1 MIAITCC
8 MLQSNDLRVDQEKES
23 CIRINTKELDRK
35 LYTGL
40 FILYTKRLWFMLM
53 INTPALMSMP

>member
-1 MIAITCC
+1 